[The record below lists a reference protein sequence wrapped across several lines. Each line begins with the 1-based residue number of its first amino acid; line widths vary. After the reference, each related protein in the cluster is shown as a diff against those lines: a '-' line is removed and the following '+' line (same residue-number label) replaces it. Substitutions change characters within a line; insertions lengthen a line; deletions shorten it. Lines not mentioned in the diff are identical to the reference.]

1 MRRTLLVAGLL
12 LVAAPTAA
20 AADGLPVGNVDVGR
34 EGVTVPGAADRI
46 VALRGRGSTLVERIE
61 TDGGRVQSTLRL
73 KERLTVPGVA
83 LDGTA
88 DGRSYDGRTVVLI
101 RPRDGHHGFPL
112 RRTRLVVLGVK
123 PLRVRR
129 RITLRGDFSF
139 DALSPDGSRMFV
151 VNYVDPQDPRK
162 YVVRSYDLERGRFDR
177 GAIVDARE
185 PDEDMRGYPVT
196 RVTTQDGRWAYT
208 LYDGGGEPFVHALDT
223 RDRKAFCI
231 DLPMLA
237 GMDQPFDLRLS
248 LSPGALSV
256 LDGERPVASVDTKT
270 MKASE
275 PAAPRPRQRR
285 AQAPAGG
292 GDGGIDW
299 GLALGLGV
307 FAAVAL
313 AASRGFTRRRRRV
326 PSGV

>member
-1 MRRTLLVAGLL
+1 MRRTLLVAALL

-46 VALRGRGSTLVERIE
+46 VALTGRSSTLVERIE

-73 KERLTVPGVA
+73 KQPLTVPGVA

-101 RPRDGHHGFPL
+101 RPRGRGEFPI
-112 RRTRLVVLGVK
+112 RRTRLVVLSVR
-123 PLRVRR
+123 PLRVQR

-139 DALSPDGSRMFV
+139 DALSPDGKRMFV

-237 GMDQPFDLRLS
+237 GTEDPYQLTLA
-248 LSPGALSV
+248 LGPGALSV

-270 MKASE
+270 MEASE
-275 PAAPRPRQRR
+275 PAAPRPPAQRR
-285 AQAPAGG
+285 QAPASD
-292 GDGGIDW
+292 DGGIDW
-299 GLALGLGV
+299 GLAIGLGV

-313 AASRGFTRRRRRV
+313 AAWRGFTRRRRRV
-326 PSGV
+326 PTAV